1 MIGTP
6 YPPVNGNGHEI
17 FTLAPYMLVETD
29 GIYPG
34 FLIAVAVSSGEN
46 PGDMP
51 WIFCARYLN
60 L

>member
-1 MIGTP
+1 MP
-6 YPPVNGNGHEI
+6 YPPVKGNNHEI
-17 FTLAPYMLVETD
+17 FTFAPCMIVATW

-34 FLIAVAVSSGEN
+34 VLIAVAVSTGENSGE
-46 PGDMP
+46 MP